1 MSPEFCHRNS
11 KGKRL
16 SEPKSSELR
25 DMGLGIGEIV
35 KFTQGAL
42 APVGGTLSDV
52 WAGVIG
58 DRVAGWRL
66 KNAMATQRA
75 LFEEARKA
83 GVKINTSKIPER
95 YAIGWFEE
103 ASKQDEP
110 EIQVLF
116 ARLLLRASE
125 GDKDALDRRHVA
137 TLSQFTPIDAA
148 IFNELFNRKMRD
160 GAWNPP
166 IMPLQRWQHE
176 VTVRMLVRTHG
187 EQAGASVEH
196 LVNLG
201 VLARG
206 FQIQAKAGRND
217 LNGLDTRAINRIT
230 VKNEVIATALGWSLN
245 MALKDASVD

>member
-1 MSPEFCHRNS
+1 
-11 KGKRL
+11 
-16 SEPKSSELR
+16 
-25 DMGLGIGEIV
+25 MGLGIGEIV
-35 KFTQGAL
+35 TFTQDTL

-58 DRVAGWRL
+58 DRVAVWRL

-75 LFEEARKA
+75 LFDEAQKA

-137 TLSQFTPIDAA
+137 TLSQFTPIDAE
-148 IFNELFNRKMRD
+148 IFKELFNPKARE
-160 GAWNPP
+160 GGWNPP
-166 IMPLQRWQHE
+166 VMSLPRWEHE
-176 VTVRMLVRTHG
+176 RTVRMLVRTHG

-206 FQIQAKAGRND
+206 FQIQAEAGRND
-217 LNGLDTRAINRIT
+217 LRGIDTRAINKIT
-230 VKNEVIATALGWSLN
+230 IKNEVIGTALGWSLH
-245 MALKDASVD
+245 MALKDASSG